1 MSPSMELM
9 MQQDLQEKK
18 EREQILSKI
27 RSENENKYLISCNN
41 PWRKR
46 WSYLI
51 ILVAIYS
58 VAFIPM
64 RISVYP
70 TILDPVYT
78 PLDIFT
84 YFLYILDVIVN
95 IRTTYMDSFGE
106 EIKNTKQIFKHYAAS
121 FGFWIDIL
129 SLLNYPTSKSPILN
143 IIGIAK
149 VNRVLRIQTLI
160 QRSNMLKGS
169 KILGEMGY
177 YYLLFI
183 IYLHVVACLWFFFI
197 EQTYLEH
204 KDNNQFPLVEESCCH
219 Y

>member
-1 MSPSMELM
+1 MELM

-18 EREQILSKI
+18 DRERLMSKKQ
-27 RSENENKYLISCNN
+27 SENEIKYLISCNN

-51 ILVAIYS
+51 IVVAIYS

-64 RISVYP
+64 RIAVYP
-70 TILDPVYT
+70 TVLDPVYT

-84 YFLYILDVIVN
+84 YFLYIADVIVN

-129 SLLNYPTSKSPILN
+129 SLLNYPTSSSPILN

-149 VNRVLRIQTLI
+149 VNRVLRI
-160 QRSNMLKGS
+160 
-169 KILGEMGY
+169 
-177 YYLLFI
+177 
-183 IYLHVVACLWFFFI
+183 
-197 EQTYLEH
+197 
-204 KDNNQFPLVEESCCH
+204 
-219 Y
+219 

>member
-18 EREQILSKI
+18 DREQILSKI
-27 RSENENKYLISCNN
+27 RSETENKYLISCNN

-51 ILVAIYS
+51 IVVAIYS

-106 EIKNTKQIFKHYAAS
+106 EIMNTK
-121 FGFWIDIL
+121 
-129 SLLNYPTSKSPILN
+129 
-143 IIGIAK
+143 
-149 VNRVLRIQTLI
+149 
-160 QRSNMLKGS
+160 
-169 KILGEMGY
+169 
-177 YYLLFI
+177 
-183 IYLHVVACLWFFFI
+183 
-197 EQTYLEH
+197 
-204 KDNNQFPLVEESCCH
+204 
-219 Y
+219 